1 MQTKIFN
8 IVFLL
13 FFLFPFTVLAFS
25 PAPSNRSRCQMYQ
38 KILTK
43 YFHECGS
50 DYNSKGITPKVDTNS
65 PSFTFES
72 AQKFLRDNGY
82 DDTIRTVSPDC
93 KFDLAYLASGT
104 KDLPNY
110 TNFYYCKF
118 HGSEEWKIKSSYPS
132 ALEKEIARDE
142 FNRKLAIFLHS
153 SFEYIVLGFIIL
165 FAIFLHIIGS
175 KKKKT
180 N

>member
-1 MQTKIFN
+1 MLIKKYLIILILILIFPN
-8 IVFLL
+8 SA
-13 FFLFPFTVLAFS
+13 LAYK
-25 PAPSNRSRCQMYQ
+25 PPSSTRSRCQSCQYS
-38 KILTK
+38 LTR

-82 DDTIRTVSPDC
+82 DDTIRTISPDC
-93 KFDLAYLASGT
+93 KFDLAYIASGT
-104 KDLPNY
+104 KDFPNY

-118 HGSEEWKIKSSYPS
+118 HGSEEWQIKSSYPS
-132 ALEKEIARDE
+132 ALAKEIERDA
-142 FNRKLAIFLHS
+142 FKRRLAIILHS

-165 FAIFLHIIGS
+165 FAIFLHIIDS

>member
-1 MQTKIFN
+1 MLNKRFKLAIIF
-8 IVFLL
+8 VLFL
-13 FFLFPFTVLAFS
+13 PITALAYK
-25 PAPSNRSRCQMYQ
+25 PAPSNRSRCQYYQ
-38 KILTK
+38 QSLTE
-43 YFHECGS
+43 YFHKCGD
-50 DYNSKGITPKVDTNS
+50 DYNSKGLTPKVDTNS
-65 PSFTFES
+65 PSFTFET

-93 KFDLAYLASGT
+93 KFDLAYIASGT
-104 KDLPNY
+104 KTYPNFK
-110 TNFYYCKF
+110 NFYYCKF